1 VDVIAATTDIAAAP
15 TIVPAGPM
23 RDVAYAT
30 TEAAPAPPTTW
41 RQSNEGVGLSSV
53 ESVVG
58 WAEEEELISSQ
69 QRVERTVV

>member
-41 RQSNEGVGLSSV
+41 RQSNEGLRLSSV
-53 ESVVG
+53 ESVG